1 MARQAMKRIESKNI
15 NLRLVSSRGM
25 AKDAND
31 GNRYF
36 FYKPVFNDMH
46 DLERK
51 CFHHLLEEEDTLLEI
66 QDWEGKN
73 R

>member
-1 MARQAMKRIESKNI
+1 M
-15 NLRLVSSRGM
+15 LDLDGM
-25 AKDAND
+25 L
-31 GNRYF
+31 
-36 FYKPVFNDMH
+36 

-51 CFHHLLEEEDTLLEI
+51 CFQHRLEEEDTLLEI